1 MAGKVAPGSGQ
12 VMVYQVSAMVIIL
25 RLASPYSN
33 WPWWQRMAWAGTKYY
48 TWPSHCKNSKVRLEI
63 GKFGQADKNP
73 KTPSLIY
80 RLSRTR
86 VLAYTLE
93 SVILED
99 DRMICGAYPL
109 KI

>member
-48 TWPSHCKNSKVRLEI
+48 TWPSHCKNSEVRLEI

-80 RLSRTR
+80 SLSRTR
-86 VLAYTLE
+86 VLAYTLV
-93 SVILED
+93 SHT
-99 DRMICGAYPL
+99 RG
-109 KI
+109 